1 MRQILAVL
9 AGCLALQACGGDNDA
24 VNDSAAAGAPAAGAD
39 SAARADSARR
49 ASSAT
54 VPMRNAAGRELGTLT
69 LSESGGGI
77 AISGR
82 IAGLTPGEHGIHI
95 HMVGQCQAPFESAG
109 AHWNPTNR
117 QHGSQNP
124 QGPHLGD
131 MPNITVGA
139 DSSANVQVT
148 TSGGT
153 LRGANA
159 LLDTDGAAVVVH
171 ARADDLRTDPS
182 GNSGD
187 RVACGVGSGA

>member
-9 AGCLALQACGGDNDA
+9 AGCLVLQACGGDNDA
-24 VNDSAAAGAPAAGAD
+24 VNDSAAAGPTAGGD

-54 VPMRNAAGRELGTLT
+54 VPMRSAAGRELGTLT
-69 LSESGGGI
+69 LTESGGGI

-95 HMVGQCQAPFESAG
+95 HMVGQCQPPFESAG

-139 DSSANVQVT
+139 DSSANVQVNT
-148 TSGGT
+148 AGGT
-153 LRGANA
+153 LRGADA

-187 RVACGVGSGA
+187 RIACGVITAG